1 MHCLRTVQSRQ
12 QVLAMFLRIYVV
24 LFLASISGMRASSL
38 SLVEPASA
46 RIPDGAA
53 PGSRPA
59 SYTLHGVVVN
69 SATNEPVPHALVTLS
84 FEGERSAFAGTDG
97 TFQFEGLTHS
107 GQGGIAAKKPGY
119 FSPQDVRTSQH
130 STSHTPR
137 PVTIGPDQPPL
148 ILKLIPEGV
157 ISVHVSGEGG
167 EPIDSLP
174 VHLLFEGVENGRRVM
189 QQLRSVETN
198 EAGEFRAA
206 DLVAGRYFVF
216 VGPDSEPI
224 APQTGG
230 RGRQGYPAVFY
241 PGASDLASAGPIEI
255 TPGKH
260 AEINISLSLRP
271 FFRIAGTIGG
281 VPSGDRVNLEVLDS
295 AGLPVGTATTI
306 GLNKGTFQMEPLPS
320 GSYTITA
327 RDLQQVLFAS
337 HPLNLNAD
345 ALDVHLTM
353 LPGLAIQA
361 TVRLELAHS
370 DTQTDEQGHRRI
382 VSGNTAIGFGIR
394 PLVRLTFF
402 PSNRLLTPMQRPF
415 QPGVTGSGDSFVM
428 EHVRPGAYAV
438 HLDPTGPYY
447 VQSARSGAT
456 DLLREELTVAPCASV
471 QPIQIV
477 LRDDFASLVGKVSYD
492 ARVESAIVLAI
503 PEDNPAGALQKVVSQ
518 PGGVFDVRSLA
529 PGAYKVLAVDRADN
543 FAYAEPGVLQK
554 YLSKAHDVTLAPDQT
569 ANVELELV
577 HVEE

>member
-1 MHCLRTVQSRQ
+1 
-12 QVLAMFLRIYVV
+12 MFLRIYVA
-24 LFLASISGMRASSL
+24 LFLVSISGMRSSSL
-38 SLVEPASA
+38 SLVEPAGA

-53 PGSRPA
+53 SGSRA
-59 SYTLHGVVVN
+59 GSYTLHGIVVN
-69 SATNEPVPHALVTLS
+69 SATNEAVPHALVTLS
-84 FEGERSAFAGTDG
+84 FEGERFAFAGTDG
-97 TFQFEGLTHS
+97 TFQFEGLTYS
-107 GQGGIAAKKPGY
+107 GQGAIAAKKPGY

-137 PVTIGPDQPPL
+137 PVTVGPDEPPVV
-148 ILKLIPEGV
+148 LKLIPEGV
-157 ISVHVSGEGG
+157 ISVRVSGEGG

-189 QQLRSVETN
+189 QQLRSVQTN

-206 DLVAGRYFVF
+206 ELVAGRYFVF
-216 VGPDSEPI
+216 VGPDSGPV
-224 APQTGG
+224 APETGG

-241 PGASDLASAGPIEI
+241 PGASDLASASPIEI

-271 FFRIAGTIGG
+271 FFRIAGTIVGL
-281 VPSGDRVNLEVLDS
+281 PSGDRVNLEVLDS

-306 GLNKGTFQMEPLPS
+306 GSNRDTFEMEPLPS

-327 RDLQQVLFAS
+327 RDLQQVFFAS
-337 HPLNLNAD
+337 RSLNLSSD
-345 ALDVHLTM
+345 VSDVHLAM
-353 LPGLAIQA
+353 VPGLVIPA
-361 TVRLELAHS
+361 TVRLELTHS
-370 DTQTDEQGHRRI
+370 DTQTDEQGYRRI
-382 VSGNTAIGFGIR
+382 VSGNTAVGFGIR

-402 PSNRLLTPMQRPF
+402 PSSRLLTPMQRPF

-428 EHVRPGAYAV
+428 EHVRPGAHAV

-447 VQSARSGAT
+447 VQSARSGTT
-456 DLLREELTVAPCASV
+456 DLLREEFTVAPGASV

-477 LRDDFASLVGKVSYD
+477 LHDDFASLSGKVSYD
-492 ARVESAIVLAI
+492 ARVESAIVLVI
-503 PEDNPAGALQKVVSQ
+503 PENNPTGTRVRVISH
-518 PGGVFDVRSLA
+518 PEGIFDVRSLA

>member
-1 MHCLRTVQSRQ
+1 
-12 QVLAMFLRIYVV
+12 MFLRIYVA
-24 LFLASISGMRASSL
+24 LFLVSISGMRSSSL
-38 SLVEPASA
+38 SLVEPAGA

-53 PGSRPA
+53 SGSRA
-59 SYTLHGVVVN
+59 GSYTLHGIVVN
-69 SATNEPVPHALVTLS
+69 SATNEAVPHALVTLS
-84 FEGERSAFAGTDG
+84 FEGERFAFAGTDG
-97 TFQFEGLTHS
+97 TFQFEGLTYS
-107 GQGGIAAKKPGY
+107 GQGAIAAKKPGY

-137 PVTIGPDQPPL
+137 PVTVGPDEPPVV
-148 ILKLIPEGV
+148 LKLIPEGV
-157 ISVHVSGEGG
+157 ISVRVSGEGG

-189 QQLRSVETN
+189 QQLRSVQTN

-206 DLVAGRYFVF
+206 ELVAGRYFVF
-216 VGPDSEPI
+216 VGPDSGPV
-224 APQTGG
+224 APETGG

-241 PGASDLASAGPIEI
+241 PGASDLASASPIEI

-271 FFRIAGTIGG
+271 FFRIAGTIVGL
-281 VPSGDRVNLEVLDS
+281 PSGDRVNLEVLDS

-306 GLNKGTFQMEPLPS
+306 GSNRDTFEMEPLPS

-327 RDLQQVLFAS
+327 RDLQQVFFAS
-337 HPLNLNAD
+337 RSLNLSSD
-345 ALDVHLTM
+345 VSDVHLAM
-353 LPGLAIQA
+353 VPGLVIPA
-361 TVRLELAHS
+361 TVRLELTHS
-370 DTQTDEQGHRRI
+370 DTQTDEQGYRRI
-382 VSGNTAIGFGIR
+382 VSGNTAVGFGIR

-402 PSNRLLTPMQRPF
+402 PSSRLLTPMQRPF

-447 VQSARSGAT
+447 VQSARSGTT
-456 DLLREELTVAPCASV
+456 DLLREEFTVAPGASV

-477 LRDDFASLVGKVSYD
+477 LRDDFASLSGKVSYD
-492 ARVESAIVLAI
+492 ARVESAIVLVI
-503 PEDNPAGALQKVVSQ
+503 PENNPTGTRVRVISH
-518 PGGVFDVRSLA
+518 PEGIFDVRSLA